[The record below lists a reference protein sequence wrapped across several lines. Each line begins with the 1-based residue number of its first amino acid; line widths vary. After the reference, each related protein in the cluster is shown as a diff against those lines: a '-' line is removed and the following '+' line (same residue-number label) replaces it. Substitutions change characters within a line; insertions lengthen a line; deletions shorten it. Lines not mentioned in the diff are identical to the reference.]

1 MLFSLAL
8 AFSGA
13 PTKDAVHPERV
24 AQIAH
29 LDKHATWK
37 AAAHPRFAAD
47 APGAS
52 SSLMGVKG
60 NWVEDLREAVR
71 QGEVEEY
78 APHPDTLA
86 VAVPDSFDSATNW
99 PSCGKTLNDVRD
111 QSNCGCCWAFGGAEA
126 ASDRMC
132 IATKGKLQMPLSAND
147 VCFNAGGFLSSG
159 CNGGQ
164 ISTLTLPLTL
174 TLTTPPSPS
183 PLITHHSTFTLTTHP
198 NPHPHPHP
206 NPSQVAR
213 SRRRGPTSS
222 RAASSPAVCHAGL
235 EPRTDLTCHSRARP
249 SPWVGNYNGT
259 GPFGGGWCSAFPLP
273 HCHHHGP
280 QVRAGLEEEYLGSG
294 TTGAK
299 GNSLYLL
306 PLVLHVL
313 ATLSTPCTCYP

>member
-1 MLFSLAL
+1 MLSSLAL

-174 TLTTPPSPS
+174 TLTTPPPPHPLHPHHSSLTTQPSPS
-183 PLITHHSTFTLTTHP
+183 PLILTLTLTLILTPARWPDLDAVVLH
-198 NPHPHPHP
+198 
-206 NPSQVAR
+206 QVAR
-213 SRRRGPTSS
+213 RCHRRYATQGSNPARTSPATHARGPH
-222 RAASSPAVCHAGL
+222 RG
-235 EPRTDLTCHSRARP
+235 
-249 SPWVGNYNGT
+249 
-259 GPFGGGWCSAFPLP
+259 
-273 HCHHHGP
+273 
-280 QVRAGLEEEYLGSG
+280 
-294 TTGAK
+294 
-299 GNSLYLL
+299 
-306 PLVLHVL
+306 
-313 ATLSTPCTCYP
+313 